1 MKCAAEFRELARNV
15 LRGKWGTAVIVGL
28 VAVLLGGIAMHG
40 MRINVN
46 IDGSSASLNFSLA
59 GQTVFST
66 REGLQPAMSAF
77 LAGAVG
83 YIILVALVMALLY
96 LFLGSV
102 VGVGYARFN
111 LELVDQNNAGVDH
124 LFKYFPYWTNAV
136 CTRILKAVYI
146 FLWSLLLVV
155 PGVMAEYS
163 YAMTEYILAEH
174 PEMTASEA
182 IAASKE
188 MMEGNRMRLFCLQ
201 LSFIGWD
208 ILCMFTVGIGNL
220 WLVPYKNAAIAAF
233 YREISGTEKD
243 LFTHPQE
250 NEVL

>member
-1 MKCAAEFRELARNV
+1 MKCAAEFRELARNA
-15 LRGKWGTAVIVGL
+15 LRGKWGTAVIVSL
-28 VAVLLGGIAMHG
+28 VAVLLGGIATQG
-40 MRINVN
+40 ARINVN
-46 IDGSSASLNFSLA
+46 IDGSSASLNLSLA

-201 LSFIGWD
+201 VSFIGWD

-233 YREISGTEKD
+233 YREISRTEKD

-250 NEVL
+250 NEIL

>member
-1 MKCAAEFRELARNV
+1 MKCAAEFRELARNA

-28 VAVLLGGIAMHG
+28 VAVLLGGIATQG
-40 MRINVN
+40 ARINVD
-46 IDGSSASLNFSLA
+46 IDGSSAGLNLSLA

-66 REGLQPAMSAF
+66 REGLQPAMSTF

-111 LELVDQNNAGVDH
+111 QELVDQNNADFEH

-146 FLWSLLLVV
+146 FLWTLLLVV
-155 PGVMAEYS
+155 PGIMAEYS

-174 PEMTASEA
+174 PEMTADRSHRGVQGNDGRKPY
-182 IAASKE
+182 AAVLSPAE
-188 MMEGNRMRLFCLQ
+188 LYRLGYHSAC
-201 LSFIGWD
+201 S
-208 ILCMFTVGIGNL
+208 
-220 WLVPYKNAAIAAF
+220 
-233 YREISGTEKD
+233 R
-243 LFTHPQE
+243 
-250 NEVL
+250 

>member
-1 MKCAAEFRELARNV
+1 MKCAAEFRELARNA
-15 LRGKWGTAVIVGL
+15 LRGKWGTAVIVSL
-28 VAVLLGGIAMHG
+28 VAVLLGGIATQG
-40 MRINVN
+40 ARINVN
-46 IDGSSASLNFSLA
+46 IDGSSASLNLSLA

-201 LSFIGWD
+201 GALSD
-208 ILCMFTVGIGNL
+208 
-220 WLVPYKNAAIAAF
+220 
-233 YREISGTEKD
+233 GTSSVC
-243 LFTHPQE
+243 LR
-250 NEVL
+250 